1 MDQRLVL
8 SADTFNCV
16 NETFSDTKPNVSEDT
31 YSNKQRVKIHKKM
44 YAQKHMYL
52 LASCEETPKL
62 LRVVFT

>member
-31 YSNKQRVKIHKKM
+31 YSNR
-44 YAQKHMYL
+44 
-52 LASCEETPKL
+52 E
-62 LRVVFT
+62 